1 VVILSVLS
9 VILSRLSVILS
20 EAKACPEERKRRRDL
35 LSRARAVPAAL
46 LIATATTAGAQ
57 FRPQT
62 PDAVR
67 HSLELTRP
75 VFSGQR
81 AYDQVAFMD
90 QYFRWP
96 GNTGFNASI
105 RRVEDILKAAGYVE
119 ESKAANGAVLTYRIE
134 HRPIRQPA
142 WDPVEASVTIIGES
156 QPLLQWSTNRNM
168 LAIASFS
175 TPDTGLVA
183 QLVDVGKGTPAD
195 YDRASVAGKVVL
207 SDGGIGRVFAE
218 AVQRRGTLGALAY
231 SMPAYTQPETHRHSI
246 QFGSIPYDSVKRSW
260 GIALSRDAVDRLR
273 AALAK
278 GPVVVRVTTTT
289 RMYPSDELTLVAE
302 VHGSVAPSERYVLS
316 AHVQEPGAN
325 DNASGV
331 GDLSEMARVL
341 GTLVA
346 SKTLQPKRT
355 ITMLFGLEIAQTRNY
370 LADDSVRTKGV
381 RWGLSLDMTGE
392 DTKKTGGTFL
402 IEKMPDPSAVWTRGD
417 EHHSEW
423 GGRPLPKDEI
433 VPSYYND
440 YLLARCLDQA
450 AATGWVVRTNP
461 FEGGSD
467 HTPFLQFKKPGVLFW
482 HFTDVYYHTDGDR
495 IDKVSKE
502 ELVNVGNAALASVLT
517 LTSADGA
524 TARALV
530 AELERAAIARLDV
543 ETALSKAAIGGGGKT
558 ATEEDIL
565 RTWTEYYVASLH
577 TMTDI
582 EVGGSSRETLAAIDA
597 AASRVKQAG
606 ADRLASLRR

>member
-1 VVILSVLS
+1 M
-9 VILSRLSVILS
+9 
-20 EAKACPEERKRRRDL
+20 L
-35 LSRARAVPAAL
+35 LLAAPSH
-46 LIATATTAGAQ
+46 ADAQ

-67 HSLELTRP
+67 HYLDLTRP
-75 VFSGQR
+75 VFSAQR

-105 RRVEDILKAAGYVE
+105 RRVEDILKATGYVE
-119 ESKAANGAVLTYRIE
+119 ESKAEKGAVLTYRIE
-134 HRPIRQPA
+134 HRPLRQPA
-142 WDPVEASVTIIGES
+142 WDPVDASVTIVGEPS
-156 QPLLQWSTNRNM
+156 PVLQWSTNRNM

-175 TPDTGLVA
+175 TPDTGIVA
-183 QLVDVGKGTPAD
+183 PLVDVGKGTPAD
-195 YDRASVAGKVVL
+195 YDRASVAGKIVL

-218 AVQRRGTLGALAY
+218 AAQRRGALGAFSYGL
-231 SMPAYTQPETHRHSI
+231 PAYTQPETHRHSI

-260 GIALSRDAVDRLR
+260 GIPLSRDAVDRLR

-278 GPVVVRVTTTT
+278 GPVMVRVKTATK
-289 RMYPSDELTLVAE
+289 MYPSDELTLVAE
-302 VHGSVAPSERYVLS
+302 VHGRVAPSERYVLS

-331 GDLSEMARVL
+331 GDLIEMARVL
-341 GTLVA
+341 GVLVA
-346 SKTLQPKRT
+346 DKSIQPKRT
-355 ITMLFGLEIAQTRNY
+355 ITMLFGLEIAQTRNF
-370 LADDSVRTKGV
+370 LAADSTRTKGV

-423 GGRPLPKDEI
+423 GGSAIPKDSI

-440 YLLARCLDQA
+440 FLLARCLDQA

-467 HTPFLQFKKPGVLFW
+467 HTPFLQFKKPGALFW

-495 IDKVSKE
+495 IDKVSKD
-502 ELVNVGNAALASVLT
+502 ELVNVGNAALAAVLT

-543 ETALSKAAIGGGGKT
+543 ETALSKSAIAAGGKRSL
-558 ATEEDIL
+558 EEDIL
-565 RTWTEYYVASLH
+565 QTWTDYYAASLR

-597 AASRVKQAG
+597 AASRVRQAG
-606 ADRLASLRR
+606 AERLASLRR